1 MMNEANF
8 RMAFLILLLGLIGM
22 RVYFMVK
29 VRRSGGRITPDKE
42 AVKREGG
49 QGVLVF
55 RMILFFALIA
65 FLVMY
70 FLGAQWI
77 DVFRFSLPAGLRR
90 TGFVLGMLSVAFWTW
105 TQVTLDTQWSAQLQ
119 LTKDHSLV
127 TTGPYARM
135 RHPLY
140 SAMFGWGVALALLT
154 ANWVFVGIAV
164 LMVAGL
170 VWRVP
175 REEQMMLAA
184 FGNEYKVYMQ
194 HTGRFFPRLGT
205 TR

>member
-1 MMNEANF
+1 MNEANF

-77 DVFRFSLPAGLRR
+77 DVFRFSLPAGLRW

-184 FGNEYKVYMQ
+184 FGNEYKIYMQ

-205 TR
+205 IR